1 MKISNSFLIRLRSK
15 NILGIDRMSGGK
27 EKFWVEDPCSLFA
40 SLRVFPMEGMTKDEK
55 LNALTR
61 LAIIVSA
68 VLYYMQYEHW
78 FTLLILSLLVVVLI
92 KFASRE
98 EGYSSKKEEVKEDF
112 TLVPTYASPD
122 LHVTTISPLF
132 SDEWMLYP
140 QQEDLYVNTPPTGRT
155 FEEPMMPQAYPYSQ
169 YLSRTG
175 LLPSD
180 EYATHMLNG
189 GPRQARDYANSA
201 FLRHDLGFR
210 ENMTRLYKKKLA
222 RRFRNSGVGETFSP
236 YSSY

>member
-1 MKISNSFLIRLRSK
+1 
-15 NILGIDRMSGGK
+15 
-27 EKFWVEDPCSLFA
+27 
-40 SLRVFPMEGMTKDEK
+40 MEGMTKDEK

-92 KFASRE
+92 KFASKD
-98 EGYSSKKEEVKEDF
+98 EGFTAKKDDTKEEF

-132 SDEWMLYP
+132 SEEWQILP
-140 QQEDLYVNTPPTGRT
+140 PQEDLYVNTPPTGRT
-155 FEEPMMPQAYPYSQ
+155 FEEPYPVQTYPVGQ
-169 YLSRTG
+169 YLTRTN

-180 EYATHMLNG
+180 EYATHMLAG
-189 GPRQARDYANSA
+189 GPKQARDYVNSA

-222 RRFRNSGVGETFSP
+222 RRFRNSGTYDVFSP
-236 YSSY
+236 FSSY